1 VESDL
6 RKIEGDTKARAK
18 RWVRAAVTL
27 FLLLIVIIAGIAAHS
42 SRQQWWE
49 AYKHWIGSGR

>member
-1 VESDL
+1 MEPGL

-27 FLLLIVIIAGIAAHS
+27 LLLLIVIIAGIAAHS